1 MPPVKGG
8 GMESSME
15 NPIFRKKSLDRISS
29 PEALDDYLH
38 VTTPSVWLILI
49 AIIML
54 LVGMLI
60 WSYVASIDSFATGR
74 AQVKD
79 GQMYIEFDNEQ
90 IARNVQSGMV
100 VTSGE
105 TQSRI
110 SSVGIDSKGNTFAIA
125 PTELADGYYVVDV
138 LFRQTQV
145 IQLLFN

>member
-1 MPPVKGG
+1 MPPVRGG
-8 GMESSME
+8 GMEPAME

-74 AQVKD
+74 AQVENGK
-79 GQMYIEFDNEQ
+79 MYIEFDNEQ
-90 IARNVQSGMV
+90 IARNVQSGMIV
-100 VTSGE
+100 KSGE

-110 SSVGIDSKGNTFAIA
+110 SSVGVDSRGKIFATA

-145 IQLLFN
+145 IHLLFN

>member
-1 MPPVKGG
+1 
-8 GMESSME
+8 ME

-49 AIIML
+49 AIIAL
-54 LVGMLI
+54 LAGLLI
-60 WSYVASIDSFATGR
+60 WSHVASIDSFATGR
-74 AQVKD
+74 AQVEN
-79 GQMYIEFDNEQ
+79 GTMCIEFDNEQ
-90 IARNVQSGMV
+90 IARNVQSGMIV
-100 VTSGE
+100 KSGE

-110 SSVGIDSKGNTFAIA
+110 SSVGVDNQGNIFALA
-125 PTELADGYYVVDV
+125 PTDLADGHYVVDV

>member
-1 MPPVKGG
+1 
-8 GMESSME
+8 ME

-54 LVGMLI
+54 LIGILI

-74 AQVKD
+74 AQVENGK
-79 GQMYIEFDNEQ
+79 MYIEFDNEQ
-90 IARNVQSGMV
+90 IARNVQSGMTV
-100 VTSGE
+100 IAGE

-110 SSVGIDSKGNTFAIA
+110 SSVGVDSRGTIFAQA

-138 LFRQTQV
+138 LFKQTQV
-145 IQLLFN
+145 IHLLFN

>member
-1 MPPVKGG
+1 MD
-8 GMESSME
+8 

-49 AIIML
+49 SVIML
-54 LVGMLI
+54 LIGILI

-74 AQVKD
+74 AQVENGK
-79 GQMYIEFDNEQ
+79 MYIEFDNEQ
-90 IARNVQSGMV
+90 IARNVQSGMTV
-100 VTSGE
+100 ISGE

-110 SSVGIDSKGNTFAIA
+110 SSVGVDSRGNIFALA

-138 LFRQTQV
+138 LFKQTQV
-145 IQLLFN
+145 IHLLFN

>member
-1 MPPVKGG
+1 
-8 GMESSME
+8 ME

-60 WSYVASIDSFATGR
+60 WSHVASIDSFATGR
-74 AQVKD
+74 AQVENST
-79 GQMYIEFDNEQ
+79 MYIEFDNEQ

-100 VTSGE
+100 VMSGE

-110 SSVGIDSKGNTFAIA
+110 SSVGVDSQGKIFALA
-125 PTELADGYYVVDV
+125 PTELADGYYIVDV
-138 LFRQTQV
+138 LFKQTQV

>member
-1 MPPVKGG
+1 
-8 GMESSME
+8 ME

-54 LVGMLI
+54 LIGILI

-74 AQVKD
+74 AQVENGK
-79 GQMYIEFDNEQ
+79 MYIEFDNEQ

-100 VTSGE
+100 VMSGE

-110 SSVGIDSKGNTFAIA
+110 SSVGVDSQGKIFALA
-125 PTELADGYYVVDV
+125 PTELADGYYIVDV
-138 LFRQTQV
+138 LFKQTQV